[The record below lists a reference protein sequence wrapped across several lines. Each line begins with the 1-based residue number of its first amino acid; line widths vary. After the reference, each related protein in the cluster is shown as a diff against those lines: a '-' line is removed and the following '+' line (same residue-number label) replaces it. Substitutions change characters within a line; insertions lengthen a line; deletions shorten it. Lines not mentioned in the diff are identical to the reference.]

1 MQECGFIDENYQIP
15 LGDEIIICQNPCNDE
30 FIVANSI
37 KLKAQVYAPEINFYL
52 KNSLDSALEKA
63 KSISALYE
71 ARIIGFDESKQSER
85 EKIIENKILIVAN
98 DDISALKELL
108 IQNDFK
114 VISLKNDEI
123 KALYGEVGS
132 LIALI
137 EQNGDEY
144 ELECDFA
151 LIKNARKD
159 MLIQSGSLEIE
170 ALNNDEILSF
180 LRKNYPKYH
189 YKINLIYDESICQY
203 HQRREQICSACAN
216 VCPSVA
222 ILKNDEQKELVFNQ
236 IDCIDCGLCVGVCP
250 SGALSLANMPT
261 SALSGIA
268 RLYKD
273 KIILLLN
280 EILIDENFSAKFRP
294 FWQELGKIEPFN
306 AKSSYGLKKEPL
318 GDNLTDIALKSGVL
332 PLALNTGALDY
343 VHYLILAQN
352 SGAQIVLYEPNI
364 SQISLSN
371 IKIINEI
378 YQKIFGEDAVLIAT
392 NKRELEQ
399 NLNKAHKIKDSMLL
413 VDDYDMPK
421 REIFA
426 SRLAKIIKN
435 NDFGQINSDEIVRYA
450 SISID
455 ENICTLCSACVGAC
469 NVNALIADSSD
480 NSIKFNASLC
490 TACGYC
496 IASCAE
502 SGAIAIDR
510 GKIALNPSFFNYKIL
525 AKDELFKC
533 AECGKEFA
541 TKKAVEKIIGLMSAQ
556 FSGDEFKL
564 KSLRCCADC
573 KAKLMLQ
580 AQINASKDGNFYE

>member
-1 MQECGFIDENYQIP
+1 
-15 LGDEIIICQNPCNDE
+15 
-30 FIVANSI
+30 
-37 KLKAQVYAPEINFYL
+37 
-52 KNSLDSALEKA
+52 
-63 KSISALYE
+63 
-71 ARIIGFDESKQSER
+71 
-85 EKIIENKILIVAN
+85 
-98 DDISALKELL
+98 
-108 IQNDFK
+108 
-114 VISLKNDEI
+114 
-123 KALYGEVGS
+123 
-132 LIALI
+132 
-137 EQNGDEY
+137 
-144 ELECDFA
+144 
-151 LIKNARKD
+151 
-159 MLIQSGSLEIE
+159 
-170 ALNNDEILSF
+170 
-180 LRKNYPKYH
+180 
-189 YKINLIYDESICQY
+189 
-203 HQRREQICSACAN
+203 
-216 VCPSVA
+216 
-222 ILKNDEQKELVFNQ
+222 
-236 IDCIDCGLCVGVCP
+236 
-250 SGALSLANMPT
+250 
-261 SALSGIA
+261 
-268 RLYKD
+268 
-273 KIILLLN
+273 
-280 EILIDENFSAKFRP
+280 
-294 FWQELGKIEPFN
+294 
-306 AKSSYGLKKEPL
+306 
-318 GDNLTDIALKSGVL
+318 
-332 PLALNTGALDY
+332 
-343 VHYLILAQN
+343 
-352 SGAQIVLYEPNI
+352 
-364 SQISLSN
+364 
-371 IKIINEI
+371 
-378 YQKIFGEDAVLIAT
+378 
-392 NKRELEQ
+392 
-399 NLNKAHKIKDSMLL
+399 MLL

-533 AECGKEFA
+533 VECGKEFA